1 MLVSIDFCPSDK
13 KNGIFVLLIKK
24 MEFFSSFFRISFSFR
39 NLSLSEN
46 PLH

>member
-13 KNGIFVLLIKK
+13 K
-24 MEFFSSFFRISFSFR
+24 MDFFSSFFRLSFSFR